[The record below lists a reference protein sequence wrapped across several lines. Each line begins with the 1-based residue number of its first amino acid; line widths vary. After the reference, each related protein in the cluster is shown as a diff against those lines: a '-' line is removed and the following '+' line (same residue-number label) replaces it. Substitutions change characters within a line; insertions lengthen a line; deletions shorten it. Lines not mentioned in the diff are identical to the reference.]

1 MLGFSAPRP
10 LAGQLVLLTGAS
22 RGVGAALALALAA
35 EGCDLCLCAR
45 NPADLTQVQAEC
57 ATAAAG
63 CSHAHRA
70 QPGRCITI
78 VADVR
83 AQPDCGRLV
92 AQCRN
97 VFGRAPD
104 VLINNA
110 AETGCSG
117 PFAQVKPEEVASML
131 NANLGA
137 PLMLTRLLLPEMLQR
152 GSGTIVNI
160 SSVCVPVMM
169 LARASLRALLMSG
182 RPRLQLRLHRAARR
196 RDVLRH
202 QGGAEQLHGGAPRRA
217 QGMAL
222 RDAKCRIRRWR

>member
-45 NPADLTQVQAEC
+45 TPGDLTQVQAEC
-57 ATAAAG
+57 ASAAAG
-63 CSHAHRA
+63 HSP
-70 QPGRCITI
+70 PGRCITI
-78 VADVR
+78 VADV
-83 AQPDCGRLV
+83 ANQADCGRLV

-97 VFGRAPD
+97 VFDRAPD

-117 PFAQVKPEEVASML
+117 PFAQVKPDEVMAML
-131 NANLGA
+131 AANVAA
-137 PLMLTRLLLPEMLQR
+137 PLMLSRLLLPEMLQR

-160 SSVCVPVMM
+160 SSVCV
-169 LARASLRALLMSG
+169 ARQPLTLLT
-182 RPRLQLRLHRAARR
+182 
-196 RDVLRH
+196 
-202 QGGAEQLHGGAPRRA
+202 
-217 QGMAL
+217 
-222 RDAKCRIRRWR
+222 

>member
-22 RGVGAALALALAA
+22 RGVGEALALALAA

-57 ATAAAG
+57 ATVAAG
-63 CSHAHRA
+63 RA

-83 AQPDCGRLV
+83 AQADCGRLV

-104 VLINNA
+104 VLVNNA
-110 AETGCSG
+110 ADTGCSG
-117 PFAQVKPEEVASML
+117 PFAQVKPEEMTSML

-137 PLMLTRLLLPEMLQR
+137 PLMLSRLLLPEMLQR

-160 SSVCVPVMM
+160 SSVCVP
-169 LARASLRALLMSG
+169 LISARASVPCADLNELRAGPVCSCGFIALPGAATYCATKAALNSFTIA
-182 RPRLQLRLHRAARR
+182 LRAELKVRR
-196 RDVLRH
+196 R
-202 QGGAEQLHGGAPRRA
+202 GAMPNVA
-217 QGMAL
+217 
-222 RDAKCRIRRWR
+222 CWR